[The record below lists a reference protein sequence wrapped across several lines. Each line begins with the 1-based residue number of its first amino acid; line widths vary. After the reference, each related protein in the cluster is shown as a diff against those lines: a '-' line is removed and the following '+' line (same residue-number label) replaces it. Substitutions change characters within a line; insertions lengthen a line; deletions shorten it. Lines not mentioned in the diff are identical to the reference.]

1 MSDDLRRYSSI
12 GRPVD
17 RRYPTNRAI
26 AGLTLAVAILG
37 FAMRRLTG
45 THPLEAFTGGLV
57 LAIGFFLAWAIAR
70 ELDPDHDAS
79 AFVAAGL
86 SLIPQTMLGR
96 PDLAGVLLILLLLRI
111 VNRTVGPAAR
121 PLDTIGILA
130 LVGVAVWRGQPVLA
144 LAAAGA
150 FTLDAILDP
159 AHRVH
164 LAAAGASIGL
174 LGVGLSRFPAMTL
187 PSLTL
192 VTGLA
197 LALMAPFPFL
207 IRASGAP
214 RTVSDIGGNLLRG
227 SRVRGGQW
235 LALAAMAGAIVVG
248 GQAGLASLSPLW
260 AALVGAGAYFSIGAP
275 TRLPHSVHE
284 PS

>member
-1 MSDDLRRYSSI
+1 VSEGRRRFSSI

-26 AGLTLAVAILG
+26 AGLSLLVAIFG
-37 FAMRRLTG
+37 FALRRLTG
-45 THPLEAFTGGLV
+45 TPSPEAFLAGLV
-57 LAIGFFLAWAIAR
+57 LALGFFLAWAIAR

-86 SLIPQTMLGR
+86 SLIPQTVLGL
-96 PDLAGVLLILLLLRI
+96 PDLAGVVLILLSLRI

-121 PLDTIGILA
+121 PLDTIVILA
-130 LVGVAVWRGQPVLA
+130 LVGVAAWQGQPVLA

-150 FTLDAILDP
+150 FALDALLDSTL
-159 AHRVH
+159 RIH

-174 LGVGLSRFPAMTL
+174 LGVGLSRFPAEAV
-187 PSLTL
+187 PPLTL

-197 LALMAPFPFL
+197 LAVTLPFLFL
-207 IRASGAP
+207 IRASGTP
-214 RTVSDIGGNLLRG
+214 RTVTDTGGDPLRG
-227 SRVRGGQW
+227 KRVRAAQW
-235 LALAAMAGAIVVG
+235 LGLATVVGSIVVG
-248 GQAGLASLSPLW
+248 GQAGLVSLSPLW
-260 AALVGAGAYFSIGAP
+260 AALVGTGVYFSIGAP
-275 TRLPHSVHE
+275 TRLPHSVHD